1 LAIRNWQFEFGQWWH
16 NATVSRTYKDSS
28 RAKGKTLVVVRKN
41 DGLFD
46 VLLNKKLERSDINE
60 DGLAY
65 ELCVRFGFCGEEYKA
80 ILNEVE
86 LQGSAT
92 IVL

>member
-1 LAIRNWQFEFGQWWH
+1 M
-16 NATVSRTYKDSS
+16 SRTYKDSS